1 MGRRTEKIKEK
12 RKLVKRSFC
21 QLTAVILLS
30 VFLVTKVSGEAEE
43 YGDWNHGWSA
53 ENTEDELS
61 VNQDN
66 NQKDDSQ
73 EFWNRD
79 NAVYGVGGSSGA
91 DFSSGEGLSDS
102 ASHQTGGYGNSDNRN
117 NVGNYSQ
124 QYPQNQQIPQ
134 NQEETESQ
142 PITEPSEQK
151 KKTDESEEVSVIPPE
166 TSASKKNKKT
176 SNIKKKNKKKNK
188 KKAEATQSATTI
200 PSIKNKTERQKKEN
214 IIPEMGLVYRR
225 IDTDQCKKAEIKLNT
240 QAVAAVVSI
249 RADDRDIVWQQE
261 GNRIQIIFSEKG
273 YHQTEMAILCRKD
286 FSWTERQKNA
296 ILSYNTF

>member
-1 MGRRTEKIKEK
+1 MGKRTGKIKEK
-12 RKLVKRSFC
+12 RNPVKRSLC
-21 QLTAVILLS
+21 QVIAVILLS

-43 YGDWNHGWSA
+43 YGDWNYGWSA

-61 VNQDN
+61 VNQDS

-79 NAVYGVGGSSGA
+79 NAIYGVGGSSEA

-102 ASHQTGGYGNSDNRN
+102 ASHQTGGYDNSDRRN

-124 QYPQNQQIPQ
+124 QYSQNQQITQ
-134 NQEETESQ
+134 NQEETDSQ
-142 PITEPSEQK
+142 PITEPPEQQ

-166 TSASKKNKKT
+166 TSFSKKSKKT
-176 SNIKKKNKKKNK
+176 SNTKEKNK
-188 KKAEATQSATTI
+188 KKAEITQSASI
-200 PSIKNKTERQKKEN
+200 FPSVKNKTERQKKEN
-214 IIPEMGLVYRR
+214 IIPEMGLVYRK

-240 QAVAAVVSI
+240 LAVAAVVSI
-249 RADDRDIVWQQE
+249 RVDDRDIVWRQE
-261 GNRIQIIFSEKG
+261 GNRIQLIFSENG
-273 YHQTEMAILCRKD
+273 YHQTEIALLCRED
-286 FSWTERQKNA
+286 FTWTERQKNA

>member
-1 MGRRTEKIKEK
+1 MGKRTGKIKEK
-12 RKLVKRSFC
+12 RNPVKRSLC
-21 QLTAVILLS
+21 QVIAVILLS

-43 YGDWNHGWSA
+43 YGDWNYGWSA

-61 VNQDN
+61 VNQDS
-66 NQKDDSQ
+66 NQKEDSQ

-79 NAVYGVGGSSGA
+79 NAIYGVGGSSEA

-102 ASHQTGGYGNSDNRN
+102 ASHQTGGYDNSDSRN

-124 QYPQNQQIPQ
+124 QYSQNQQITQ
-134 NQEETESQ
+134 NQEETDSQ
-142 PITEPSEQK
+142 PITEPPEPQ

-166 TSASKKNKKT
+166 TSFSKKSKKT
-176 SNIKKKNKKKNK
+176 SNTKEKNK
-188 KKAEATQSATTI
+188 KKAEITQSASTF

-214 IIPEMGLVYRR
+214 IIPEMGLVYRK

-240 QAVAAVVSI
+240 LAVAAVVSI

-261 GNRIQIIFSEKG
+261 GNRIQLIFSENG
-273 YHQTEMAILCRKD
+273 YHQTEIALLCRED
-286 FSWTERQKNA
+286 FTWTERQKNA

>member
-1 MGRRTEKIKEK
+1 MGKRTGKIKEK
-12 RKLVKRSFC
+12 RNPVKRSLC
-21 QLTAVILLS
+21 QVIAVILLS
-30 VFLVTKVSGEAEE
+30 AFLVTKVSGEAEE
-43 YGDWNHGWSA
+43 YGDWNYGWSA

-61 VNQDN
+61 VNQDS

-79 NAVYGVGGSSGA
+79 NAIYRVGGSSEA

-102 ASHQTGGYGNSDNRN
+102 ASHQTGGYDNSDRRN

-124 QYPQNQQIPQ
+124 QYSQNQQITQ
-134 NQEETESQ
+134 NQEETDSQ
-142 PITEPSEQK
+142 PITEPPEQQ

-166 TSASKKNKKT
+166 TSFGKKSKKT
-176 SNIKKKNKKKNK
+176 SNTKEKNK
-188 KKAEATQSATTI
+188 KKAEITQSASI
-200 PSIKNKTERQKKEN
+200 FPSVKNKTERQKKEN
-214 IIPEMGLVYRR
+214 IIPEMGLVYRK

-240 QAVAAVVSI
+240 LAVAAVVSI

-261 GNRIQIIFSEKG
+261 GNRIQLIFSENG
-273 YHQTEMAILCRKD
+273 YHQTEIALLCRED
-286 FSWTERQKNA
+286 FTWTERQKNA

>member
-12 RKLVKRSFC
+12 RKLVKRNFC
-21 QLTAVILLS
+21 QVTAVILLS

-166 TSASKKNKKT
+166 TS
-176 SNIKKKNKKKNK
+176 SNIKKKKKNK
-188 KKAEATQSATTI
+188 KKAETTQSASTF
-200 PSIKNKTERQKKEN
+200 PSVKNKTERQKKEN

-249 RADDRDIVWQQE
+249 RADDRNIVWQQE

-273 YHQTEMAILCRKD
+273 YHQTEIAILCRKD

>member
-1 MGRRTEKIKEK
+1 MGRRTKKIKEK

-43 YGDWNHGWSA
+43 YGDWNHEWSA

-61 VNQDN
+61 VNQDS
-66 NQKDDSQ
+66 NQKGDSQ

-134 NQEETESQ
+134 NQEEIDSQ
-142 PITEPSEQK
+142 PITEPPEQQ
-151 KKTDESEEVSVIPPE
+151 KKTDESEEVSVILPE
-166 TSASKKNKKT
+166 ISSSKKSKKT
-176 SNIKKKNKKKNK
+176 SNIKKKNKKK
-188 KKAEATQSATTI
+188 AEITQSASTF
-200 PSIKNKTERQKKEN
+200 PSVKNKTERQKKEN
-214 IIPEMGLVYRR
+214 IIPEMGLVYRK

-249 RADDRDIVWQQE
+249 WADDRDIVWQQE

-273 YHQTEMAILCRKD
+273 YHQT
-286 FSWTERQKNA
+286 
-296 ILSYNTF
+296 